1 MTRAE
6 LEKRARVI
14 TRLNATEAKL
24 STSALMLLCEVA
36 ESLRVGEVRVEQ
48 ERRAREEMTNVH

>member
-24 STSALMLLCEVA
+24 STSARMLLCEVA

-48 ERRAREEMTNVH
+48 ERRVREEMTNVH

>member
-14 TRLNATEAKL
+14 TRLNATEAEL

>member
-1 MTRAE
+1 MTDDELIRHARA
-6 LEKRARVI
+6 LSRLRAI
-14 TRLNATEAKL
+14 CEDL
-24 STSALMLLCEVA
+24 STAGVWMLCEVA